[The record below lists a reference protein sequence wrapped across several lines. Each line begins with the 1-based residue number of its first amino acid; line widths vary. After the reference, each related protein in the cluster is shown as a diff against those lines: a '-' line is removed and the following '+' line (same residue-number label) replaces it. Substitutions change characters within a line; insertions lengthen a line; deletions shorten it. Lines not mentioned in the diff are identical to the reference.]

1 MCRVLK
7 LGSLLLVLLVV
18 GCQQDRP
25 TSLIDVFP
33 DQDVLSG
40 WTRADDLLT
49 FDRDSLFDL
58 VNGQA
63 ESFFAYAFERVAVG
77 RYENTEG
84 AALDVEMWQLAT
96 PADAYGL
103 FTSNISGSPADI
115 GNAGD
120 TDPQRRLA
128 IWQDR
133 YYVHVR
139 GRQKLPDADLWRFGE
154 AISGALP
161 SGGEQPALVDRL
173 PPDGLVDRS
182 AIFFHQEISIQD
194 HLWLGGENVLGL
206 SPETD
211 GVLARYAVGG
221 VVSHLLLVLYPDA
234 EAASVGLAALEG
246 GQADNFVTARLQEA
260 MLGAVFGE
268 VDEAEANTMLERALG
283 EG

>member
-1 MCRVLK
+1 M
-7 LGSLLLVLLVV
+7 V
-18 GCQQDRP
+18 GCKKERP
-25 TSLIDVFP
+25 TSLVDIFP
-33 DQDVLSG
+33 GRDALSG

-49 FDRDSLFDL
+49 FDHDNLFDL

-63 ESFFAYAFERVAVG
+63 ESFFAYAFEQVAVG

-84 AALDVEMWQLAT
+84 EVLDIELWQLAT

-103 FTSNISGSPADI
+103 FTSSISGSPADI

-120 TDPQRRLA
+120 AEPERRLA
-128 IWQDR
+128 FWQDR

-139 GRQKLPDADLWRFGE
+139 GRQKLPDAELWRFAE

-161 SGGEQPALVDRL
+161 SGGERPALVDRL

-211 GVLARYAVGG
+211 GVLARYDVGG
-221 VVSHLLLVLYPDA
+221 GVAHLLLVLYPDA
-234 EAASVGLAALEG
+234 EAASAGLAAVEG
-246 GQADNFVTARLQEA
+246 GQTGDFVTARLQEE
-260 MLGAVFGE
+260 MLGAIFGE
-268 VDEAEANTMLERALG
+268 VDEAEANAMLERALG